1 MPKKNPKKPVFV
13 EALPKTLEVKAGKT
27 AIIDC
32 VCEGEPEPD
41 VDWFFEGK
49 AVKDEGRY
57 RYLFEKDDVIGLEI
71 KKVTAADEGEYK
83 LVAFNKSGK
92 ISAVC
97 ELLVN
102 DPSAKSA
109 PKKEEPKHEAV
120 TDKESFDKKAAG
132 KIFKPA
138 NKKSK
143 SKLPVQRDN
152 IKAENPEKYYE
163 FGEEIGKGKFS
174 VVTECTHKKTGQKYA
189 AKIIKFDSDSLKF
202 AIREYDVM
210 TSNKMDHKC
219 LAQLHEAYLVR
230 KYLILIMDLVDGKT
244 LLDNVCH
251 KHSLTEDDIANIVR
265 QLCECLKYMH
275 SKNVIHLDIRPTNIR
290 FASGRDLKLLDYNSA
305 RIVAN
310 KKAGE
315 VVDVIGDTEFC
326 APELLTFDPVSPGSD
341 MWSVGVITYI
351 LLSGISPFYYEDE
364 DKVISSVSK
373 VKWSFDEDAFDGIT
387 SEAKDF
393 IKSCFVRIPGNRL
406 SADEALKH
414 AWLSSDYARA
424 RKASSITQQDVME
437 ETDLR
442 LYGEEE
448 EDYVVAS
455 LTFRTFDEEEY
466 ESPEESSEE
475 EDDD

>member
-1 MPKKNPKKPVFV
+1 MPKKTPKKPVFV
-13 EALPKTLEVKAGKT
+13 EDLPKSLEVKAGKT

-41 VDWFFEGK
+41 VDWYFEGK
-49 AVKDEGRY
+49 IVKDEGRF

-83 LVAFNKSGK
+83 LEAFNKSGK
-92 ISAVC
+92 ISATC

-102 DPSAKSA
+102 DPSAKPA
-109 PKKEEPKHEAV
+109 PKKEEPKNDAV
-120 TDKESFDKKAAG
+120 VDKESFDKKAAG
-132 KIFKPA
+132 RIFKPA

-143 SKLPVQRDN
+143 SKLPVDREN

-163 FGEEIGKGKFS
+163 FGDEIGKGKFS
-174 VVTECTHKKTGQKYA
+174 VVREATNKKTGQKYA
-189 AKIIKFDSDSLKF
+189 AKIIKFDADSLKF

-210 TSNKMDHKC
+210 TSNKMDNKA

-244 LLDNVCH
+244 LLDMVSH

-265 QLCECLKYMH
+265 QLCECLAYMH
-275 SKNVIHLDIRPTNIR
+275 SKNVVHLDIRPTNIR
-290 FASGRDLKLLDYNSA
+290 FQSGRDLKLLDYNSA

-326 APELLTFDPVSPGSD
+326 APELLTFDPVGPGSD

-364 DKVISSVSK
+364 DQVILSVSK
-373 VKWSFDEDAFDGIT
+373 VKWSFDEDAFETVT

-393 IKSCFVRIPGNRL
+393 IKSCFVRIPENRL
-406 SADEALKH
+406 SAEAALKH
-414 AWLSSDYARA
+414 KWLSNDYARA
-424 RKASSITQQDVME
+424 RKSSSISPQDVME
-437 ETDLR
+437 ETDIR

-448 EDYVVAS
+448 EDYIIAS
-455 LTFRTFDEEEY
+455 LVFRTYDEEEY
-466 ESPEESSEE
+466 ESPESSEE
-475 EDDD
+475 ESD